1 MRPPCKK
8 RDSEPSSRG
17 PGPAERGQTVRQE
30 ILRCLGLGLATARQL
45 SALVH
50 IPEKEV
56 ALHLEHLARTLR
68 AVGRRLEVQPA
79 ECLDCGFSFAKR
91 SRLTR
96 PSACPSCRGSHIEPP
111 AFQVLS

>member
-1 MRPPCKK
+1 M
-8 RDSEPSSRG
+8 SSRG
-17 PGPAERGQTVRQE
+17 NKRYEEALCRGPGQVERGQTVRQE
-30 ILRCLGLGLATARQL
+30 ILRCLALGLATARQL

-56 ALHLEHLARTLR
+56 ASHLEHLQRTLR
-68 AVGRRLEVQPA
+68 AAGRRLEVQPA